1 MPDEFKAEVFQNQFL
16 PLGANEVHAIMT
28 VTAGQ
33 SMGAQSSG
41 RLFGIICDVSGSME
55 GVKILAA
62 RAAMTKLVTMLPE
75 SCSFFIVT
83 GSDTAKVVRH
93 VAQATPANKD
103 NAIAWIRQIKADGGT
118 TISVWLQAA
127 LKQFQTQPNAL
138 KQALLLT
145 DGQNDDMDDQL
156 LEKALADCEGVFQCD
171 CRGVGT
177 DWKVDQLR
185 KIGNRLLGTT
195 DIIAAPAQIEADFQA
210 ILTKALGKSLSD
222 VSLRLWTPQGANVL
236 YCKEV
241 SPEILDLTRRAR
253 QLKPQ
258 VREYPTGAW
267 GKGESRDFHF
277 CIEVKPGAAGD
288 EVLAGRASLVY
299 NLGGVENKAAEARI
313 LAVWTD
319 DEQKSTK
326 IDRMVAHYTG
336 QADLAQ
342 SIQEGLEAR
351 GRGDLEEATAKL
363 GKAVKIAHESGNE
376 STAKLL
382 RSVVDIQD
390 AEKGTVR
397 LKSGVAKEDEMALE
411 TRSTK
416 TARIPKSST

>member
-16 PLGANEVHAIMT
+16 PVGASEVHAIMT

-33 SMGAQSSG
+33 SMGAQSTG
-41 RLFGIICDVSGSME
+41 RLFGIICDVSGSMD

-62 RAAMTKLVTMLPE
+62 RAAMTKLVTMLPPD
-75 SCSFFIVT
+75 CSFFIVT
-83 GSDTAKVVRH
+83 GSDTAKVVRP
-93 VAQATPANKD
+93 VAPATPANKD
-103 NAIAWIRQIKADGGT
+103 NAIQWIKQIRADGGT

-127 LKQFQTQPNAL
+127 LAQFKMQPNAL

-145 DGQNDDMDDQL
+145 DGQNDEMDDQL
-156 LEKALADCEGVFQCD
+156 LEKALSECEGVFQCD

-177 DWKVDQLR
+177 DWKVDELR
-185 KIGNRLLGTT
+185 KIANKLLGTT

-210 ILTKALGKSLSD
+210 ILTKALGKSVSD
-222 VSLRLWTPQGANVL
+222 VFLRLWTPQGANVL

-241 SPEILDLTRRAR
+241 SPEIVDLTQRAR
-253 QLKPQ
+253 QMKPQ

-267 GKGESRDFHF
+267 GKGETRDFHF
-277 CIEVKPGAAGD
+277 CIEVKPGATGD
-288 EVLAGRASLVY
+288 EVLAGRASLIY
-299 NLGGVENKAAEARI
+299 SLGGVENKAAEARI

-319 DEQKSTK
+319 DDQKSTK

-336 QADLAQ
+336 QAELAQ

-351 GRGDLEEATAKL
+351 ARGNTDEATAKL
-363 GKAVKIAHESGNE
+363 GKAVKIAHQSGNE

-397 LKSGVAKEDEMALE
+397 LKSAVAKEDEMALE

-416 TARIPKSST
+416 TARISRTS